1 MADRCVM
8 CGEPFPPGTFASRK
22 YCYECHL
29 IRIQQ
34 RKAEQRERDRIKKER
49 EKAKPKPAFI
59 QPKPLNKTDVAY
71 CRKCKYYGK
80 PGVYLCNYL
89 GIAKERRGCPVGA
102 GCTKRVIE
110 AVKK

>member
-34 RKAEQRERDRIKKER
+34 RKAEQRERDRVRKEQ
-49 EKAKPKPAFI
+49 EKLKPKPAYI
-59 QPKPLNKTDVAY
+59 QSGAVNKTDEAY
-71 CRKCKYYGK
+71 CKGCFYHNTHSDA
-80 PGVYLCNYL
+80 YLCNYIL
-89 GIAKERRGCPVGA
+89 RTGRKRGCPAGV
-102 GCTKRVIE
+102 GCTERRE
-110 AVKK
+110 AGE